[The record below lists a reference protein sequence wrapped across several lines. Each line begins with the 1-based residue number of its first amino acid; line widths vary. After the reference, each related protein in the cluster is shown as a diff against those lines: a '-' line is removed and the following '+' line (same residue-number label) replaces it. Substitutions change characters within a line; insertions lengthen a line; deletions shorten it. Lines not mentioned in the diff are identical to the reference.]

1 MMNRMKVFIIATCF
15 SVVTSA
21 AMAQEIVHALSGTV
35 ESVNPKIKMTEI
47 STDNGTSG
55 YFEWLKKTGTEIN
68 FDKNV
73 RADAVEADKFTDK
86 GAHVIVYF
94 VGDGQVRTIV
104 AVRDLGAGPLEKTSG
119 TVVKLNRHDRLL
131 TIKTS
136 AGAEESFRID
146 PKTVADTA
154 NGVAEDFK
162 YDFSKGDSVLVTA
175 APSNGGETAL
185 LIAPAM

>member
-1 MMNRMKVFIIATCF
+1 MMNLLKACLIATCF

-21 AMAQEIVHALSGTV
+21 AVAQQIVHALSGTV

-47 STDNGTSG
+47 NTDNGSSG
-55 YFEWLKKTGTEIN
+55 HFEWLKNAGAAID
-68 FDKNV
+68 FDKNCK
-73 RADAVEADKFTDK
+73 ADAVEADKFTGK

-94 VGDGQVRTIV
+94 VGDGQVRTII
-104 AVRDLGAGPLEKTSG
+104 ALRDLGAGPLEKTSG

-131 TIKTS
+131 TIKTG

-146 PKTVADTA
+146 PKTVADTG
-154 NGVAEDFK
+154 NGVTEDFK
-162 YDFSKGDSVLVTA
+162 FDFSKGDSVLVTA